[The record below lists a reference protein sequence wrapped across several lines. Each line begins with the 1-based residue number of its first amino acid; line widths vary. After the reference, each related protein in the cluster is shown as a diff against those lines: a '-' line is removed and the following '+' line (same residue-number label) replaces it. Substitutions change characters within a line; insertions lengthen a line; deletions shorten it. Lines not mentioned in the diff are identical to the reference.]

1 MADVVDETADARS
14 LVFTVP
20 DGPGDPVIPS
30 ERLRYAPG
38 QFLTLRVPSD
48 RTGSVARC
56 YSLCSSPFTGDPM
69 TVTVKRTADGYA
81 SNWLCDHAHAG
92 MKIHVLAPSGTF
104 VPKTLDADFLLLAA
118 GSGITP
124 MMAICKSALSE
135 GSGKVVLIYANRD
148 ENSVIFGGALR
159 ELAAKYPDRLTVVH
173 WLETV
178 QGLPS
183 AAALAG
189 LGGALR
195 RPRRVHLR
203 AGAVHGRRRG
213 GAQEPGTPPERIH
226 IEVFKS
232 LESDPF
238 AAVVIEDDG
247 DEPPATAV
255 VELDGETH
263 TVSWP
268 RNAKLLDVLLDKG
281 LDAPFSCREGHCG
294 ACAVLK
300 RSGEV
305 ADGSQRRARAARPRR
320 GPHPRLPGA
329 AAVGFRR
336 SHLRR
341 VAQRLTIREPE
352 GSMMK
357 RLASVLAAVS
367 TTWLTLALVTPTAVS
382 SAALDTADT
391 SFPINE
397 FTQLEVHTTANCVLA
412 DNAVLLPR
420 RGQPAHAGGADRVPA
435 RPVGPP
441 DHHTAVIGPDRLPG
455 FGLGRPQHPDVQ
467 IHWAR

>member
-1 MADVVDETADARS
+1 MTDEPLGTHVLELQVADVVEETADARS
-14 LVFTVP
+14 LVFCVP
-20 DGPGDPVIPS
+20 EGPDAPEIPAD
-30 ERLRYAPG
+30 RLRYSPG

-104 VPKTLDADFLLLAA
+104 VPKTLDTDFLLLAA

-124 MMAICKSALSE
+124 MMAICKSALAE
-135 GSGKVVLIYANRD
+135 GSGNVVLIYANRD
-148 ENSVIFGGALR
+148 ENSVIFGGTLR

-189 LGGALR
+189 LAAPFIGRDAYICGPGPFMAAAEEALKNLGA
-195 RPRRVHLR
+195 P
-203 AGAVHGRRRG
+203 AD
-213 GAQEPGTPPERIH
+213 RIH

-238 AAVVIEDDG
+238 ARVVIAADDSDDS
-247 DEPPATAV
+247 DEGPATAIV
-255 VELDGETH
+255 TLDGERH
-263 TVSWP
+263 EVRWP

-300 RSGEV
+300 KSGDVEMEV
-305 ADGSQRRARAARPRR
+305 NDVLEQQDLDEGLILGCQA
-320 GPHPRLPGA
+320 HPR
-329 AAVGFRR
+329 
-336 SHLRR
+336 SD
-341 VAQRLTIREPE
+341 
-352 GSMMK
+352 
-357 RLASVLAAVS
+357 SVE
-367 TTWLTLALVTPTAVS
+367 VTY
-382 SAALDTADT
+382 D
-391 SFPINE
+391 E
-397 FTQLEVHTTANCVLA
+397 
-412 DNAVLLPR
+412 
-420 RGQPAHAGGADRVPA
+420 
-435 RPVGPP
+435 
-441 DHHTAVIGPDRLPG
+441 
-455 FGLGRPQHPDVQ
+455 
-467 IHWAR
+467 

>member
-1 MADVVDETADARS
+1 MTDEPLGSHVLELQVADVVEETADARS
-14 LVFTVP
+14 LVFCVP
-20 DGPGDPVIPS
+20 EGPDAPEIPAD
-30 ERLRYAPG
+30 RLRYSPG

-104 VPKTLDADFLLLAA
+104 VPKTLDTDFLLLAA

-124 MMAICKSALSE
+124 MMAICKSALAE
-135 GSGKVVLIYANRD
+135 GSGNVVLIYANRD
-148 ENSVIFGGALR
+148 ENSVIFGGTLR

-189 LGGALR
+189 LAAPFIGRDAYICGPGPFMAAAEEALKN
-195 RPRRVHLR
+195 L
-203 AGAVHGRRRG
+203 
-213 GAQEPGTPPERIH
+213 GTPADRIH

-238 AAVVIEDDG
+238 ARVVIAADGSDDS
-247 DEPPATAV
+247 DEGPATAIV
-255 VELDGETH
+255 TLDGERH
-263 TVSWP
+263 EVRWP

-300 RSGEV
+300 KSGDVEMEV
-305 ADGSQRRARAARPRR
+305 NDVLEQQDLDEGLILGCQA
-320 GPHPRLPGA
+320 HPR
-329 AAVGFRR
+329 
-336 SHLRR
+336 SD
-341 VAQRLTIREPE
+341 
-352 GSMMK
+352 
-357 RLASVLAAVS
+357 SVE
-367 TTWLTLALVTPTAVS
+367 VTY
-382 SAALDTADT
+382 D
-391 SFPINE
+391 E
-397 FTQLEVHTTANCVLA
+397 
-412 DNAVLLPR
+412 
-420 RGQPAHAGGADRVPA
+420 
-435 RPVGPP
+435 
-441 DHHTAVIGPDRLPG
+441 
-455 FGLGRPQHPDVQ
+455 
-467 IHWAR
+467 